1 MPNII
6 NPSVA
11 AQNFYNPYGNAFQY
25 GVSGG
30 LGAAASM
37 SGMPL
42 LGAGV
47 SLVGNI
53 LGQYMQNQNQIE
65 MYNAYSSPMARMAQ
79 MRAAGINTNAA
90 AQGISGS
97 SAPNM
102 QAAAPTNAFN
112 GVGEQLGNSVNTA
125 LTASAIEAGIKN
137 TEAMTEGQRISNR
150 FENQTFDNRA
160 AYLKNQGLISNE
172 EYKQA
177 SELSRQYP
185 ELLDQTIEQMRSNIR
200 KNQQI
205 ENLKKE
211 ISKIEEEIRK
221 MKSDETLNYA
231 MAGENNAR
239 AELERQQK
247 LLAEKNTELAGVE
260 KQKAEL
266 GADNNVELKYREIEK
281 SQGSAAADKWLE
293 SQYKVVNKIEQGVQD
308 ANVMTQEQRRIVE
321 SYDKQIQQAEQYLEE
336 CTQNYYNAGS
346 IGKSWHKGSMEA
358 AQNKLNSLRKEKAEQ
373 LRRLGINESSTN
385 KVGPVSTSRSK

>member
-1 MPNII
+1 
-6 NPSVA
+6 
-11 AQNFYNPYGNAFQY
+11 
-25 GVSGG
+25 
-30 LGAAASM
+30 
-37 SGMPL
+37 
-42 LGAGV
+42 
-47 SLVGNI
+47 
-53 LGQYMQNQNQIE
+53 
-65 MYNAYSSPMARMAQ
+65 MARMSQ

-137 TEAMTEGQRISNR
+137 TEAMTKGQEISNR
-150 FENQTFDNRA
+150 FENQTFDDRA
-160 AYLKNQGLISNE
+160 AYLKNQGLISGE

-177 SELSRQYP
+177 AELSRQYP

-200 KNQQI
+200 KNDKQVEVFDQQI
-205 ENLKKE
+205 TNLKKE
-211 ISKIEEEIRK
+211 IDKIEEEIRK

-247 LLAEKNTELAGVE
+247 LLAEKNTELAGIE

-281 SQGSAAADKWLE
+281 SQGSEAADKWLE

-308 ANVMTQEQRRIVE
+308 ANVMTSEQRRIVE
-321 SYDKQIQQAEQYLEE
+321 SYDKQIRQAEQYLEE
-336 CTQNYYNAGS
+336 CTQRYYNAGS
-346 IGKSWHKGSMEA
+346 TRKSWHKGAMEQ

-373 LRRLGINESSTN
+373 LRRLGINESTSV
-385 KVGPVSTSRSK
+385 KAGPFSGSRSK

>member
-1 MPNII
+1 MALQAGASN
-6 NPSVA
+6 
-11 AQNFYNPYGNAFQY
+11 
-25 GVSGG
+25 SGT
-30 LGAAASM
+30 GAGASL

-42 LGAGV
+42 FGAG
-47 SLVGNI
+47 LTLLGNI
-53 LGQYMQNQNQIE
+53 FGQYMQNQNQIE
-65 MYNAYSSPMARMAQ
+65 MYNAYMSPMARMGQ

-97 SAPNM
+97 SAPQM

-125 LTASAIEAGIKN
+125 LTAENIKANTQNVEAQ
-137 TEAMTEGQRISNR
+137 TEGQKITNR
-150 FENQTFDNRA
+150 FENQTFDDRA
-160 AYLKNQGLISNE
+160 AYLKNQGLISGE

-177 SELSRQYP
+177 TELSRQYP

-200 KNQQI
+200 KNDKQVEVFDQQI

-211 ISKIEEEIRK
+211 ISKMEEEIRK

-239 AELERQQK
+239 AELEK
-247 LLAEKNTELAGVE
+247 AEKSLTDKKTELAGVE

-308 ANVMTQEQRRIVE
+308 ANVMTSEQRRIVE
-321 SYDKQIQQAEQYLEE
+321 SYDKQIDAAEKYLQE
-336 CTQNYYNAGS
+336 CTERYYNAGS
-346 IGKSWHKGSMEA
+346 TRKSWHKGSMEQ

-373 LRRLGINESSTN
+373 LRRLGINESTTY
-385 KVGPVSTSRSK
+385 KAGPVSTSRSK